1 MRNTQFDV
9 EQLVLEDLLDM
20 LDVWGE
26 EEEFIQQNGSSLGRD

>member
-26 EEEFIQQNGSSLGRD
+26 EEEEFI

>member
-26 EEEFIQQNGSSLGRD
+26 EEEFI